1 VWTIV
6 SAYRDRLFHH
16 REPCTEPVSSAVRD
30 LLASSNPFLA
40 AVVTKGVDVATVA
53 HLGRDPTVHQRTA
66 LEWLEPRCRAEGC
79 DRTIGLD
86 IDHRVDWAPTKV
98 TLLKWL
104 DWLCRHHHDLKT
116 NEGLAARRRHRH
128 PGLRPTRRSP
138 SPRPRTTRTLRR
150 LTDLERSRPATP
162 GAPPRP
168 GEAVRPQPP
177 LPGSTRY
184 ASYTESMPR
193 TVLMSESRWDGSP
206 SSKSKRSLEMRSLP
220 VVVVQAMMFTW

>member
-116 NEGLAARRRHRH
+116 NEGWRLVAGTGIRAFVPPDDPRHPDRARR
-128 PGLRPTRRSP
+128 
-138 SPRPRTTRTLRR
+138 
-150 LTDLERSRPATP
+150 
-162 GAPPRP
+162 AP
-168 GEAVRPQPP
+168 
-177 LPGSTRY
+177 Y
-184 ASYTESMPR
+184 A
-193 TVLMSESRWDGSP
+193 G
-206 SSKSKRSLEMRSLP
+206 
-220 VVVVQAMMFTW
+220 